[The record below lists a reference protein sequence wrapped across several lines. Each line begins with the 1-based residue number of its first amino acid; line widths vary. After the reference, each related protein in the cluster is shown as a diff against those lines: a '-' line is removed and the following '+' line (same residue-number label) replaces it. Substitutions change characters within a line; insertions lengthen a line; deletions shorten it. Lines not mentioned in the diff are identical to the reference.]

1 MGEWDIFTIENKDK
15 NYIRLQKTL
24 KQEESGVK
32 YVKCWG
38 VGGRDS
44 SISSEIIPQNEA
56 EIKTFSEKQKL
67 KDMVANRPAFQGML
81 KKSPSKGRKWYT
93 SQPLRRKSV
102 GAGINEGKVKSFFL
116 LN

>member
-1 MGEWDIFTIENKDK
+1 MGQWDIFTIENKDK
-15 NYIRLQKTL
+15 NYIGLQKPL

-56 EIKTFSEKQKL
+56 EVKTFSEEQKL
-67 KDMVANRPAFQGML
+67 KEMVANRPALQGMFK
-81 KKSPSKGRKWYT
+81 KKSPSKRRKWYT
-93 SQPLRRKSV
+93 SQP
-102 GAGINEGKVKSFFL
+102 
-116 LN
+116 